1 MKKLLFIL
9 GICVT
14 LGACNTKQDVIDGGI
29 SSPYYDGNI
38 MQYLRSNEEQWSYT
52 VQMIERADLTEL
64 FEGRV
69 DTAREITFFAPPSF
83 SVHRYLMDLKYK
95 APEGE
100 RYESIDELP
109 EDLCRELIL
118 KHVVIGKHLK
128 EDMGFRNMDYDIH
141 SPDQDGGTRLRTI
154 GGCSLIGYR
163 EKSAYQ
169 GIPDA
174 GPVHMFLYS
183 VTAGRQIPLA
193 TPDIQPV
200 NGVIHALNY
209 GYDFGKI

>member
-9 GICVT
+9 ATCLAFT
-14 LGACNTKQDVIDGGI
+14 ACETKQDIFDGGI
-29 SSPYYDGNI
+29 ASPYYEGNI
-38 MQYLRSNEEQWSYT
+38 LQYLRSNPEQWSYT
-52 VQMIERADLTEL
+52 VQMIERADLTDL

-69 DTAREITFFAPPSF
+69 DTARQITFFAPPSY

-109 EDLCRELIL
+109 EALCRELIL
-118 KHVVIGKHLK
+118 KHVLIGKHLK
-128 EDMGFRNMDYDIH
+128 EDFAFRNMDYAIH
-141 SPDQDGGTRLRTI
+141 LPEQDGGTRFETI
-154 GGCSLIGYR
+154 GGSSLIAYR
-163 EKSAYQ
+163 EKSDYK

-174 GPVHMFLYS
+174 GPVTMYLYS
-183 VTAGRQIPLA
+183 FTAGKQIPLA
-193 TPDIQPV
+193 TPDIQPD
-200 NGVIHALNY
+200 NGVVHALNY